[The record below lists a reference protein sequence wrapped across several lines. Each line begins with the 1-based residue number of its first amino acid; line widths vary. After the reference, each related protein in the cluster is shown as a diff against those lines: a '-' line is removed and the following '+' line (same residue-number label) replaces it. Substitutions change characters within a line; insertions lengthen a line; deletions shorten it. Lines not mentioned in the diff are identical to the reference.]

1 MQSSQDLNAI
11 YEKNKE
17 KNKEKIQFFNFLMY
31 STKAEISINELQS
44 ILYWVGITECFVFFI
59 SFCLSC
65 SYWSQ
70 LGWLLFLVT
79 HVCRAVV
86 GFFILRYLPKTST
99 VVEQLKDFEN
109 LSIDQVNTEIYN
121 SFKRLLEVNNDKIRK
136 LMIFYWAFTFI
147 DVLVDVILFISL
159 LHTWGDITYNF
170 KNICSL
176 VVLCIMFL
184 CNFSACEWFLSMG
197 TTFPP
202 EMYNV
207 IKTTAF
213 GEIKKLKDMI
223 GEKFPKR
230 QSNNNNVEI
239 QGSAN
244 ANNNN
249 NNVEYNHPGQP

>member
-1 MQSSQDLNAI
+1 
-11 YEKNKE
+11 
-17 KNKEKIQFFNFLMY
+17 
-31 STKAEISINELQS
+31 
-44 ILYWVGITECFVFFI
+44 
-59 SFCLSC
+59 
-65 SYWSQ
+65 
-70 LGWLLFLVT
+70 
-79 HVCRAVV
+79 
-86 GFFILRYLPKTST
+86 
-99 VVEQLKDFEN
+99 
-109 LSIDQVNTEIYN
+109 
-121 SFKRLLEVNNDKIRK
+121 
-136 LMIFYWAFTFI
+136 
-147 DVLVDVILFISL
+147 
-159 LHTWGDITYNF
+159 
-170 KNICSL
+170 
-176 VVLCIMFL
+176 MFL